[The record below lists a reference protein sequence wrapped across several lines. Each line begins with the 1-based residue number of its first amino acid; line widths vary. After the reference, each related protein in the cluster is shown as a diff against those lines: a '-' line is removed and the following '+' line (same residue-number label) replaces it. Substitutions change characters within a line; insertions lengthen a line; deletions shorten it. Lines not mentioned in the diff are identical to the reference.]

1 LRLPLLAV
9 FLFGLGNASD
19 AFLLLRASQL
29 GLDAL
34 GLTLLW
40 SGFHVVKWACSAPSG
55 RLADRLGPGRPLLV
69 GWALYAAVYV
79 AFAYAGSIAALLG
92 LLVLYAMY
100 YGLTEGAERKL
111 VTELGG
117 KAGRGTVLGAYHLA
131 SGGGLFLASLLFG
144 MIWERA
150 SARAAFLVG
159 AGLALL
165 ATGLLAVAL
174 GFARRARVS

>member
-1 LRLPLLAV
+1 LVAV
-9 FLFGLGNASD
+9 FVFGLGNASD

-29 GLDAL
+29 GFDAV

-55 RLADRLGPGRPLLV
+55 RLADRLGSGRPLLV

-79 AFAYAGSIAALLG
+79 GFAYAGSVAALLG
-92 LLVLYAMY
+92 LLLFYALY

-117 KAGRGTVLGAYHLA
+117 EVGRGTVLGAYHLA
-131 SGGGLFLASLLFG
+131 SGAGLFLASLLFG
-144 MIWERA
+144 VVWERA
-150 SARAAFLVG
+150 SARTAFLLG
-159 AGLALL
+159 AGLALA
-165 ATGLLAVAL
+165 ATALLAAAL
-174 GFARRARVS
+174 ARARPHTVVPAEP